1 MEMTICPWCNME
13 IIWDEELGPEEEC
26 PYCHNDLKGYSDI
39 TDDEDETESASAH
52 VHGHTDEHRHGESE
66 HMHTHAHDH
75 EHSHDDATSVGQA
88 APSPGKE
95 DLKGYRT
102 LSIQLGDEDEQD
114 ILYEAED
121 EVVVE
126 KPADAPLLQDN
137 ELHKL
142 PVLHTLQKFEESGA
156 DLMAYEQGAEQILDR
171 QDEVLECSQCGEYML
186 HAGSQTVTEEGF
198 VPSMSPALGRP
209 VLDLPFVLNVY
220 VCPSCFHV
228 QQTLSEDDRL
238 RLLEKLSG
246 ISNN

>member
-39 TDDEDETESASAH
+39 TDDEDESVSPPVHRHAGE
-52 VHGHTDEHRHGESE
+52 HGHEETE
-66 HMHTHAHDH
+66 HDH
-75 EHSHDDATSVGQA
+75 VTSVTPAPHSH
-88 APSPGKE
+88 GKE

-102 LSIQLGDEDEQD
+102 LSIQLGDDEEQD

-121 EVVVE
+121 EIVVE
-126 KPADAPLLQDN
+126 KPVDAPLLQDN

-186 HAGSQTVTEEGF
+186 HAGSQTVTREGF
-198 VPSMSPALGRP
+198 EPSMSPALGKP
-209 VLDLPFVLNVY
+209 ILDLPFVLNVY

-228 QQTLSEDDRL
+228 QHTLSENDRL
-238 RLLEKLSG
+238 RMLEKLSG

>member
-1 MEMTICPWCNME
+1 MTICPWCNME

-39 TDDEDETESASAH
+39 TDDDEDESVSPP
-52 VHGHTDEHRHGESE
+52 VHIHAGEHE
-66 HMHTHAHDH
+66 HEETKHDH
-75 EHSHDDATSVGQA
+75 ATSVTP
-88 APSPGKE
+88 APHSHGKE

-102 LSIQLGDEDEQD
+102 LSIQLGDDEEQD

-121 EVVVE
+121 EIVVE
-126 KPADAPLLQDN
+126 KPVDAPLLQDN

-186 HAGSQTVTEEGF
+186 HAGSQTVTREGF
-198 VPSMSPALGRP
+198 ESSMSPVLGKP

-228 QQTLSEDDRL
+228 QHTLSENDRL
-238 RLLEKLSG
+238 RMLEKLSG

>member
-1 MEMTICPWCNME
+1 MTICPWCNME

-39 TDDEDETESASAH
+39 TDDDEDESVSPPVHRHAGE
-52 VHGHTDEHRHGESE
+52 HGHEETKHDHVTSV
-66 HMHTHAHDH
+66 TPAPHAH
-75 EHSHDDATSVGQA
+75 
-88 APSPGKE
+88 GKE

-102 LSIQLGDEDEQD
+102 LSIQLGDDEEQD

-121 EVVVE
+121 EIVVE
-126 KPADAPLLQDN
+126 KPVDAPLLQDN

-186 HAGSQTVTEEGF
+186 HAGSQTVTREGF
-198 VPSMSPALGRP
+198 EPSMSPALGKP

-228 QQTLSEDDRL
+228 QHTLSENDRL
-238 RLLEKLSG
+238 RMLEKLSG

>member
-39 TDDEDETESASAH
+39 TDDEDETVSPPVHRHAGE
-52 VHGHTDEHRHGESE
+52 HGHEETK
-66 HMHTHAHDH
+66 HDH
-75 EHSHDDATSVGQA
+75 VASVTPVPHSH
-88 APSPGKE
+88 GKE

-102 LSIQLGDEDEQD
+102 LSIQLGDDEEQD

-121 EVVVE
+121 EIVVE
-126 KPADAPLLQDN
+126 KPVDAPLLQDN

-186 HAGSQTVTEEGF
+186 HAGSQTVTREGF
-198 VPSMSPALGRP
+198 EPSMSPALGKP

-228 QQTLSEDDRL
+228 QQTLSENDRL
-238 RLLEKLSG
+238 RMLEKLSG

>member
-39 TDDEDETESASAH
+39 TDDEDESESVSSPVHRHTAE
-52 VHGHTDEHRHGESE
+52 HGHEDVK
-66 HMHTHAHDH
+66 HDH
-75 EHSHDDATSVGQA
+75 TASVAPALHSH
-88 APSPGKE
+88 GKE

-102 LSIQLGDEDEQD
+102 LSIQLGDDEEQD

-171 QDEVLECSQCGEYML
+171 QDEVLECAQCGEYML
-186 HAGSQTVTEEGF
+186 HAGSQTVTREGF
-198 VPSMSPALGRP
+198 EPSMSPALGKP

-228 QQTLSEDDRL
+228 QQTLSENDRV
-238 RLLEKLSG
+238 RMLEKLSG

>member
-1 MEMTICPWCNME
+1 MTICPWCNME

-39 TDDEDETESASAH
+39 TDDEDETESDS
-52 VHGHTDEHRHGESE
+52 
-66 HMHTHAHDH
+66 AHDH
-75 EHSHDDATSVGQA
+75 SHDGVTSVGQA
-88 APSPGKE
+88 APSPINE

-114 ILYEAED
+114 ILYDAED

-126 KPADAPLLQDN
+126 KPADAPSLQDN

-171 QDEVLECSQCGEYML
+171 QDEVLECSQCSEYML
-186 HAGSQTVTEEGF
+186 HAGSQTVTGEGF

-238 RLLEKLSG
+238 RLLQKLSG

>member
-1 MEMTICPWCNME
+1 ME

-39 TDDEDETESASAH
+39 TDDDEDESVSPPVHRHAGE
-52 VHGHTDEHRHGESE
+52 HGHEETK
-66 HMHTHAHDH
+66 HDH
-75 EHSHDDATSVGQA
+75 VASVT
-88 APSPGKE
+88 
-95 DLKGYRT
+95 KGYRT
-102 LSIQLGDEDEQD
+102 LSIQLGDDEEQD

-121 EVVVE
+121 EIVVE
-126 KPADAPLLQDN
+126 KPVDAPLLQDN

-186 HAGSQTVTEEGF
+186 HAGSQTVTREGF
-198 VPSMSPALGRP
+198 EPSMSPALGKP

-228 QQTLSEDDRL
+228 QHTLSENDRL
-238 RLLEKLSG
+238 RMLEKLSG

>member
-26 PYCHNDLKGYSDI
+26 PYCHNDLKGYSDL
-39 TDDEDETESASAH
+39 TDEEDESESVPPPAH
-52 VHGHTDEHRHGESE
+52 KHKDGHENATHDHADHEGSVAPALHAHGE
-66 HMHTHAHDH
+66 
-75 EHSHDDATSVGQA
+75 
-88 APSPGKE
+88 E
-95 DLKGYRT
+95 DLRGYRT
-102 LSIQLGDEDEQD
+102 LSIQLGDDDEQD

-121 EVVVE
+121 EMVVE

-171 QDEVLECSQCGEYML
+171 QEEVLECSQCGEYML
-186 HAGSQTVTEEGF
+186 HAGLQTVTREGF
-198 VPSMSPALGRP
+198 ESSISPVLGKP

-238 RLLEKLSG
+238 RMLEKLSG

>member
-39 TDDEDETESASAH
+39 ADDEEESESVSPS
-52 VHGHTDEHRHGESE
+52 VHRHTDGHEDA
-66 HMHTHAHDH
+66 THDH
-75 EHSHDDATSVGQA
+75 AVSV
-88 APSPGKE
+88 SPALGAHGKE

-102 LSIQLGDEDEQD
+102 LSIQLGDDEEQD

-121 EVVVE
+121 EIVSE

-156 DLMAYEQGAEQILDR
+156 DLMAYEQGAEQLLDR

-186 HAGSQTVTEEGF
+186 HAGSQTVTREGF
-198 VPSMSPALGRP
+198 EPSMSPVLGKP

-228 QQTLSEDDRL
+228 QQTLSENDRL
-238 RLLEKLSG
+238 RMLEKLSG
-246 ISNN
+246 FSNN

>member
-39 TDDEDETESASAH
+39 NDDEDESESASAPVPRH
-52 VHGHTDEHRHGESE
+52 AVKHR
-66 HMHTHAHDH
+66 DDYPQH
-75 EHSHDDATSVGQA
+75 EHNHAASDNLVLHSHE
-88 APSPGKE
+88 KE
-95 DLKGYRT
+95 ALKGYRT
-102 LSIQLGDEDEQD
+102 LSIQLGDDEEQD

-121 EVVVE
+121 EAVVE
-126 KPADAPLLQDN
+126 KPEGAPLLQDN

-186 HAGSQTVTEEGF
+186 HAGTQTVTGEGF
-198 VPSMSPALGRP
+198 NPSLSPALGQP

-228 QQTLSEDDRL
+228 QQTLSENDRL
-238 RLLEKLSG
+238 RMLEKLSG

>member
-1 MEMTICPWCNME
+1 MTICPWCNME

-39 TDDEDETESASAH
+39 ADDEDESEAASTS
-52 VHGHTDEHRHGESE
+52 VHRHAAD
-66 HMHTHAHDH
+66 HAHKYVKH
-75 EHSHDDATSVGQA
+75 EHDHAVSADASGRSHE
-88 APSPGKE
+88 KE
-95 DLKGYRT
+95 ELKGYRT
-102 LSIQLGDEDEQD
+102 LNIQLGDDEEQNILYQVEDE
-114 ILYEAED
+114 A
-121 EVVVE
+121 
-126 KPADAPLLQDN
+126 KRKNPGTAPLLQDN

-186 HAGSQTVTEEGF
+186 HAGSQTVTREGF
-198 VPSMSPALGRP
+198 EPSTSPVLGRP
-209 VLDLPFVLNVY
+209 VLDLPFVFNVY

-238 RLLEKLSG
+238 RMLEKLSD

>member
-39 TDDEDETESASAH
+39 NDDEDESESTSAS
-52 VHGHTDEHRHGESE
+52 VHRHAAENRHE
-66 HMHTHAHDH
+66 HTKHDH
-75 EHSHDDATSVGQA
+75 AASGSSLLHSQE
-88 APSPGKE
+88 KE
-95 DLKGYRT
+95 ALKGYRT
-102 LSIQLGDEDEQD
+102 LSIQLGDDEEQD

-121 EVVVE
+121 EAVVE
-126 KPADAPLLQDN
+126 KPEGAPLLQDN
-137 ELHKL
+137 ELHKM

-186 HAGSQTVTEEGF
+186 HAGMQTVTGEGF
-198 VPSMSPALGRP
+198 EPSRSPALGRP

-238 RLLEKLSG
+238 RMLEKLSG
-246 ISNN
+246 ISSN

>member
-39 TDDEDETESASAH
+39 TDDEDESVSPPVHRHAGE
-52 VHGHTDEHRHGESE
+52 HGHEETK
-66 HMHTHAHDH
+66 HDH
-75 EHSHDDATSVGQA
+75 VASVTPTPHSH
-88 APSPGKE
+88 GKE

-102 LSIQLGDEDEQD
+102 LSIQLGDDEEQD

-121 EVVVE
+121 EIVVE
-126 KPADAPLLQDN
+126 KPVDAPLLQDN

-186 HAGSQTVTEEGF
+186 HAGSQTVTREGF
-198 VPSMSPALGRP
+198 EPSMSPTLGKP

-228 QQTLSEDDRL
+228 QQTLSENDRL
-238 RLLEKLSG
+238 RMLEKLSG

>member
-39 TDDEDETESASAH
+39 TDDEDESVSPPVHRHAGE
-52 VHGHTDEHRHGESE
+52 HGHEETK
-66 HMHTHAHDH
+66 HDH
-75 EHSHDDATSVGQA
+75 VASVTLAPHSHE
-88 APSPGKE
+88 KE

-102 LSIQLGDEDEQD
+102 LSIQLGDDEEQD

-121 EVVVE
+121 EIVVE
-126 KPADAPLLQDN
+126 KPVDAPLLQDN

-186 HAGSQTVTEEGF
+186 HAGSQTVTREGF
-198 VPSMSPALGRP
+198 EPSMSPALGKP

-228 QQTLSEDDRL
+228 QQTLSENDRL
-238 RLLEKLSG
+238 RMLEKLSG

>member
-1 MEMTICPWCNME
+1 ME

-26 PYCHNDLKGYSDI
+26 PYCHNDLKGYADI
-39 TDDEDETESASAH
+39 SDDEDEPESASAH
-52 VHGHTDEHRHGESE
+52 VYGHTDEHRHGDGE
-66 HMHTHAHDH
+66 HGHAHSHEHTHDH
-75 EHSHDDATSVGQA
+75 GHASSADQAGHSH
-88 APSPGKE
+88 GKE
-95 DLKGYRT
+95 ELKGYRT
-102 LSIQLGDEDEQD
+102 LSIQLGDDEEQD

-126 KPADAPLLQDN
+126 KPEGAPLLQDN

-156 DLMAYEQGAEQILDR
+156 DLMAYEQGAERILDR

-186 HAGSQTVTEEGF
+186 HAGSQTVTGETF

-228 QQTLSEDDRL
+228 QQTLSEDGRL
-238 RLLEKLSG
+238 RMLEKLSG

>member
-1 MEMTICPWCNME
+1 MTICPWCNME

-39 TDDEDETESASAH
+39 TDDEDETESDS
-52 VHGHTDEHRHGESE
+52 
-66 HMHTHAHDH
+66 AHDH
-75 EHSHDDATSVGQA
+75 EHSHDDVASSGQA
-88 APSPGKE
+88 APLPGKE

-121 EVVVE
+121 EIIVE

-186 HAGSQTVTEEGF
+186 HAGSQTMTGESF
-198 VPSMSPALGRP
+198 VPSISPALGRP

>member
-1 MEMTICPWCNME
+1 MEMTICPWCSME

-39 TDDEDETESASAH
+39 NDDEDEAESASAS
-52 VHGHTDEHRHGESE
+52 VHRHAPEHRHE
-66 HMHTHAHDH
+66 HTKHDH
-75 EHSHDDATSVGQA
+75 AASGSSLLHSHE
-88 APSPGKE
+88 KE
-95 DLKGYRT
+95 ALKGYRT
-102 LSIQLGDEDEQD
+102 LSIQLGDDEEQD

-121 EVVVE
+121 EAVVE
-126 KPADAPLLQDN
+126 KPEGAPLLQDN
-137 ELHKL
+137 ELHKM

-156 DLMAYEQGAEQILDR
+156 DLMAYEQGAEQILDG

-186 HAGSQTVTEEGF
+186 HAGLQTVTGEGF
-198 VPSMSPALGRP
+198 KPSLSPVLGRP
-209 VLDLPFVLNVY
+209 VLDLPFVINVY

-238 RLLEKLSG
+238 RMLEKLSG